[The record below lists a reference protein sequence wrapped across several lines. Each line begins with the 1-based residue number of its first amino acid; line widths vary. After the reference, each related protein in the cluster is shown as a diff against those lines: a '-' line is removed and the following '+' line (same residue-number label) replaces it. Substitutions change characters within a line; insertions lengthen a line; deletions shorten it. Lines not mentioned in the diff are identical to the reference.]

1 VIDAQYGHIGTPL
14 SRALVDTV
22 RAEYTRAGVAMT
34 QAQAEVETARRNLS
48 NASNREKIL
57 KRTKEVTEVG
67 IDQLQRQTKFW
78 LERLAE
84 AGAKLTDQLGT
95 LQGSNT
101 SQRSSQM

>member
-1 VIDAQYGHIGTPL
+1 
-14 SRALVDTV
+14 
-22 RAEYTRAGVAMT
+22 
-34 QAQAEVETARRNLS
+34 
-48 NASNREKIL
+48 
-57 KRTKEVTEVG
+57 VTEVG

-84 AGAKLTDQLGT
+84 AGTKLTDQLGT